1 MKLGTVNTLFRL
13 KSSDIPQTLDR
24 YCCEMTAN
32 EKTTNTDHEGQVV
45 VITGAASGL
54 GARFAE
60 LFAQRGAHIV
70 IGDIAEKAAHKL
82 ATSLGGTSLKCD
94 VTKSHEVDALADLA
108 VSHFG
113 KIDVFINNAGIA
125 PAPNEERFATAVA
138 NQMLR
143 LENNVAATTPLNVIT
158 DMSDEDWDY
167 MLKVHLYGTFYGSRA
182 AARHMTPQRSG
193 SIINISSV
201 LGLRPTAMAPHY
213 STAKAAIIALTKSQS
228 QELAPLG
235 VRVNAV
241 CPGYIDTPLLAPMND
256 LMKVA
261 IVSQIGI
268 VRLGTDDEIAEMV
281 SFIASPKAS
290 YCTGE
295 VFSVTGGYS
304 G

>member
-1 MKLGTVNTLFRL
+1 
-13 KSSDIPQTLDR
+13 
-24 YCCEMTAN
+24 MTAN
-32 EKTTNTDHEGQVV
+32 EKNANGDHAGQVV
-45 VITGAASGL
+45 VITGGASGL

-60 LFAQRGAHIV
+60 LFASRGAHIV
-70 IGDIAEKAAHKL
+70 IGDIAEQAAHKL
-82 ATSLGGTSLKCD
+82 SASLGGTSIKCD
-94 VTKSHEVDALADLA
+94 VTNSTDVDALAQHA

-125 PAPNEERFATAVA
+125 PIPNEERFATAVA

-143 LENNVAATTPLNVIT
+143 LENNVGATTPLNVVT
-158 DMSDEDWDY
+158 DMTDGEWDH
-167 MLKVHLYGTFYGSRA
+167 MLKVHLYGTFYGCRA
-182 AARHMTPQRSG
+182 AARYMTPQRSG

-213 STAKAAIIALTKSQS
+213 STAKAGIIALTKSQS

-241 CPGYIDTPLLAPMND
+241 CPGYIDTPLLAPMNE

-268 VRLGTDDEIAEMV
+268 GRLGTDDEIAEMV
-281 SFIASPKAS
+281 SYIASAKAS

>member
-1 MKLGTVNTLFRL
+1 
-13 KSSDIPQTLDR
+13 
-24 YCCEMTAN
+24 
-32 EKTTNTDHEGQVV
+32 
-45 VITGAASGL
+45 
-54 GARFAE
+54 
-60 LFAQRGAHIV
+60 
-70 IGDIAEKAAHKL
+70 
-82 ATSLGGTSLKCD
+82 
-94 VTKSHEVDALADLA
+94 
-108 VSHFG
+108 
-113 KIDVFINNAGIA
+113 
-125 PAPNEERFATAVA
+125 
-138 NQMLR
+138 
-143 LENNVAATTPLNVIT
+143 
-158 DMSDEDWDY
+158 
-167 MLKVHLYGTFYGSRA
+167 
-182 AARHMTPQRSG
+182 
-193 SIINISSV
+193 
-201 LGLRPTAMAPHY
+201 MAPHY

-268 VRLGTDDEIAEMV
+268 GRLGTDDEIAEMV

>member
-1 MKLGTVNTLFRL
+1 
-13 KSSDIPQTLDR
+13 
-24 YCCEMTAN
+24 
-32 EKTTNTDHEGQVV
+32 
-45 VITGAASGL
+45 
-54 GARFAE
+54 
-60 LFAQRGAHIV
+60 
-70 IGDIAEKAAHKL
+70 L

-143 LENNVAATTPLNVIT
+143 LENNVTATTPLNVIT

-261 IVSQIGI
+261 IVSQIG
-268 VRLGTDDEIAEMV
+268 VGRLGTDDEIAEMV

>member
-1 MKLGTVNTLFRL
+1 MTLSL
-13 KSSDIPQTLDR
+13 Q
-24 YCCEMTAN
+24 
-32 EKTTNTDHEGQVV
+32 GQVAF
-45 VITGAASGL
+45 ITGGGSGL
-54 GARFAE
+54 GAAAARRLA
-60 LFAQRGAHIV
+60 ADGAIV
-70 IGDIAEKAAHKL
+70 AINDLSLEAAKKV
-82 ATSLGGTSLKCD
+82 ADELGGLAFAFD
-94 VTKSHEVDALADLA
+94 VTDSTAFQNAVDTCVAQLGRLD
-108 VSHFG
+108 
-113 KIDVFINNAGIA
+113 IMINNAGIA
-125 PAPNEERFATAVA
+125 P
-138 NQMLR
+138 QD
-143 LENNVAATTPLNVIT
+143 AASKMDLVMDNMGKRMAGNIS
-158 DMSDEDWDY
+158 DMEPTNYLLDLSDENWDR
-167 MLKVHLYGTFYGSRA
+167 MIKVHLYGTFYGSRA

-261 IVSQIGI
+261 IVSQIG
-268 VRLGTDDEIAEMV
+268 VGRLGTDDEIAEMV